1 MIEVDKALADN
12 FPDARLLLQV
22 HDDVIVECPKEIA
35 QQVAELVSARMEQ
48 VAELSVP
55 LLAEAKWGESWY
67 EAK

>member
-22 HDDVIVECPKEIA
+22 HDELIVECPKEIA

>member
-1 MIEVDKALADN
+1 MIEVDKALAEN
-12 FPDARLLLQV
+12 FPEARLLLQV
-22 HDDVIVECPKEIA
+22 HDELIVECPKEIA

-48 VAELSVP
+48 VAKLSVP